1 MGLGIGSKN
10 LQIDEVDEV
19 VEDNMEDEEA
29 SKNGKTS

>member
-19 VEDNMEDEEA
+19 VEDQMDDDQA
-29 SKNGKTS
+29 SKNGKTA

>member
-19 VEDNMEDEEA
+19 VEDQMDDDQA
-29 SKNGKTS
+29 SKNAKPS

>member
-19 VEDNMEDEEA
+19 VEDQIEDDET
-29 SKNGKTS
+29 SKHCKTS